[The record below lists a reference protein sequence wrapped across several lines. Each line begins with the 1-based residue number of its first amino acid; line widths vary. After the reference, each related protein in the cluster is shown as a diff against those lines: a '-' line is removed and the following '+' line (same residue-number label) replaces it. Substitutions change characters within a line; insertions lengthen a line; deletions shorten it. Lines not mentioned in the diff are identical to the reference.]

1 MILMTLVILMTT
13 SCSNRLNKSLS
24 QNQLQQYID
33 MLPDYP
39 RRSTFT
45 KEEQIRI
52 ARVPLRF
59 KTFVDQMLVL
69 YKCAKYNECNKS
81 KK

>member
-1 MILMTLVILMTT
+1 MIAVILMTT

-24 QNQLQQYID
+24 QEQLQQYID
-33 MLPDYP
+33 ALPDYP

-45 KEEQIRI
+45 KEEQRRI
-52 ARVPLRF
+52 AQVPLRF

-69 YKCAKYNECNKS
+69 YKCAIYNECNKS

>member
-1 MILMTLVILMTT
+1 MIMVILMTT

-33 MLPDYP
+33 TLPDYP

-45 KEEQIRI
+45 KEEQRRI